1 MGLKPETDGWL
12 YRKRVTLQHAGIR
25 STVNWSCIYASEFR
39 VESKASHWVPLEIEA
54 ETNLLTGQSYRITFI
69 RGKSDPKTENSPEP
83 DQVGLWSSLRAAHVT
98 DRNSTEFRIKTVQSS
113 IDEVF
118 RFLISGLDFAFIGV

>member
-54 ETNLLTGQSYRITFI
+54 EKKFADRAVLPHHVHSGQI
-69 RGKSDPKTENSPEP
+69 
-83 DQVGLWSSLRAAHVT
+83 
-98 DRNSTEFRIKTVQSS
+98 
-113 IDEVF
+113 
-118 RFLISGLDFAFIGV
+118 